1 MWSKVVVV
9 AALLSWQD
17 ASRAV
22 APAQFDSSY
31 TRLGEAC
38 SEEPGST
45 AGEGQD
51 PLLRC
56 AGPGGYWLHLSFSA
70 ADATLNVGKAAAPD
84 SQLLEG
90 SIPGIDTENGVVE
103 WRLSDGQP
111 VALIVRST
119 PLEFDD
125 QGMLRTGQQQ
135 TLEIR
140 GLGVLEGF
148 SDSIDV
154 RATAEANAEAR
165 ARVETAYHQRI
176 KH

>member
-17 ASRAV
+17 ATRAV

-38 SEEPGST
+38 GEVPGST
-45 AGEGQD
+45 SDDGQD
-51 PLLRC
+51 PLLSC
-56 AGPGGYWLHLSFSA
+56 AGPGGYWLYLSFSA
-70 ADATLNVGKAAAPD
+70 ADAALNVGKAATPD

-90 SIPGIDTENGVVE
+90 SIPGIDSEKGVVE
-103 WRLSDGQP
+103 WRLADGQP

-119 PLEFDD
+119 PVEFDD
-125 QGMLRTGQQQ
+125 QGMPRAGQQQ

-140 GLGVLEGF
+140 GLGVLAGF
-148 SDSIDV
+148 SDSVDV
-154 RATAEANAEAR
+154 RTTAAANSVAR
-165 ARVETAYHQRI
+165 ARVETTYHQRV